1 MTHLVK
7 SREGPRLELELART
21 YVYQAQQDPAGRT
34 VGRAEV
40 EESVRAPQSTQ
51 ESAIWHVAAGGD
63 WKRTPDA
70 A

>member
-1 MTHLVK
+1 MTHLAE
-7 SREGPRLELELART
+7 SREGPRLVLELART
-21 YVYQAQQDPAGRT
+21 YVYQAQQVPGRT

-51 ESAIWHVAAGGD
+51 ESAIWHVAAGGE